1 MTSFLLKCH
10 SDKRSLKI
18 SLDRFGRRVKSLK
31 NPFQFLEHLKDIKM
45 ENKVFYWPSVMDT
58 MTMAECSSPIPPG
71 EIVSMDEK
79 NREINLYTLDVV
91 SLAQIVFT
99 QSSLL
104 PVREKPIINT
114 DDIVYPTFIN
124 ILYDREL
131 ESVKKVIETQS
142 KVYKLRNK
150 SGNIQVNP
158 NSTFLDT
165 VCEFS

>member
-1 MTSFLLKCH
+1 
-10 SDKRSLKI
+10 
-18 SLDRFGRRVKSLK
+18 
-31 NPFQFLEHLKDIKM
+31 M
-45 ENKVFYWPSVMDT
+45 ENRVFYWPSVMDT
-58 MTMAECSSPIPPG
+58 MTMAECSSSIPPG

-79 NREINLYTLDVV
+79 NREIALYTLDVV

-99 QSSLL
+99 QSSLQ
-104 PVREKPIINT
+104 PAIEKPIINT
-114 DDIVYPTFIN
+114 DDIVYPTFVN

-165 VCEFS
+165 VCEFFSVLHLPHFFHILDRD